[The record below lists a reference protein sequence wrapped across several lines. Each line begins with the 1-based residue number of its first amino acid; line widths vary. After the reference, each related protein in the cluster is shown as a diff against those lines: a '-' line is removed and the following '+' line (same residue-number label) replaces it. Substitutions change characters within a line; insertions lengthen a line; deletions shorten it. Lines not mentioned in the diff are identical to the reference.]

1 MGRERFELT
10 ITAVSRRY
18 PNQLDY
24 RPNNQQ
30 NHHKHLRFKQH
41 FFQISYLI
49 SLNNHNKS
57 FSNGFVAQLG

>member
-30 NHHKHLRFKQH
+30 NHHKHLRFKQY
-41 FFQISYLI
+41 FLKP
-49 SLNNHNKS
+49 LT
-57 FSNGFVAQLG
+57 

>member
-24 RPNNQQ
+24 RPIEVQD
-30 NHHKHLRFKQH
+30 KM
-41 FFQISYLI
+41 
-49 SLNNHNKS
+49 
-57 FSNGFVAQLG
+57 VALLTFNRGKEIERRWT